1 MSGSVTRREPVCP
14 ATCLAPVR
22 CRRFSRGFTLRLW
35 CPSCKLSLEA
45 HGAVPAGDVAPC
57 GAHFGRLRARRYV
70 LGPLGPECLV
80 GGALRIRTC
89 IRFRQMVWGS
99 SAGRASRSGESRG
112 APPGDMAIWP
122 AMDPDSHRPGAQPFR
137 RRAGFYLP
145 PPDTALLRCA
155 RLDHHSGFFRP
166 GHLNRPGAMRPTPGR
181 CVRLPGPPWKPVG
194 GRHASRWRCRRV
206 WRDSRYACGALRA
219 S

>member
-122 AMDPDSHRPGAQPFR
+122 AMDPDSHRPGAQPSR
-137 RRAGFYLP
+137 RRAGFLTCHPRTPRYRAARAFEATGDFP
-145 PPDTALLRCA
+145 PRTPK
-155 RLDHHSGFFRP
+155 
-166 GHLNRPGAMRPTPGR
+166 NRPGAMRRTPGR
-181 CVRLPGPPWKPVG
+181 CLRLHVPMEAGWG
-194 GRHASRWRCRRV
+194 GDMLPACRRF
-206 WRDSRYACGALRA
+206 WRDTRYACGALRA